1 MQIPGAFARASTE
14 QKMTE
19 SITLE
24 KRTAS
29 RSVSGI
35 RNAGILAGKS
45 MTKTKKES
53 SKMGKITVTD
63 LLEAGVH
70 FGHQTRRRNPKMKPY
85 IYGARNGVT
94 IFDLALTMR
103 KLAEACAALRDIV
116 ADGGDVLFVGTK
128 KQAQSVIRQAAE
140 TTGMH
145 CVAYRWLGG
154 LLTNN
159 RVIASRVKRLK
170 ELRRMEEDGSMD
182 DMPNKEAS
190 NARRE
195 LHKLDRNLGG
205 IADMRKLPAAVVV
218 VDIMREDIAVKE
230 ARKCGIPVIAIVDSN
245 CDPDDI
251 DYVVPGNDDAL
262 RSIRILMKAFLAGV
276 TEGMAMSGRE
286 VQVEKTESQ
295 EQPVE
300 TEAAAE
306 STESAPEEAKA
317 EAPDAEVAEAE
328 APAEEEA
335 EVAEIKEG

>member
-1 MQIPGAFARASTE
+1 
-14 QKMTE
+14 
-19 SITLE
+19 
-24 KRTAS
+24 
-29 RSVSGI
+29 
-35 RNAGILAGKS
+35 
-45 MTKTKKES
+45 
-53 SKMGKITVTD
+53 MGKITVTD

-276 TEGMAMSGRE
+276 TEGMAISGRE
-286 VQVEKTESQ
+286 VQAEKAESQ

-317 EAPDAEVAEAE
+317 EDPEAEVAEAE

>member
-1 MQIPGAFARASTE
+1 
-14 QKMTE
+14 
-19 SITLE
+19 
-24 KRTAS
+24 
-29 RSVSGI
+29 
-35 RNAGILAGKS
+35 
-45 MTKTKKES
+45 
-53 SKMGKITVTD
+53 MGKITVTD

-94 IFDLALTMR
+94 IFDLAVTMR
-103 KLAEACAALRDIV
+103 KLAEACTALRDIV
-116 ADGGDVLFVGTK
+116 AEGGDVLFVGTK

-205 IADMRKLPAAVVV
+205 IANMRKLPAAVVV

-230 ARKCGIPVIAIVDSN
+230 AKKCGIPVIAVVDSN
-245 CDPDDI
+245 CDPDPI
-251 DYVVPGNDDAL
+251 DYLVPGNDDAL

-276 TEGMAMSGRE
+276 TEGMMMSGRE
-286 VQVEKTESQ
+286 VQASEGAAVGEEQQADAEEGAAEPETTEAEEATEQAAEEVPAAEETKTEETATEEEVKVQ
-295 EQPVE
+295 EPV
-300 TEAAAE
+300 A
-306 STESAPEEAKA
+306 EEAT
-317 EAPDAEVAEAE
+317 EETPDEEEEVAE
-328 APAEEEA
+328 
-335 EVAEIKEG
+335 VKEG